1 MVSKHLHHLI
11 LRPLCNYLPWSVGC
25 IYWHK
30 IEHGRVMWRG
40 FCDQGLKRGLLMFQ
54 ILPRSSM
61 GKPDALH
68 KSLLCKDSSS
78 KGPWPAKNQA
88 RRLGSGSSPTARLL
102 RETTAIGILTYDWK
116 FMWDLKKEAPTKRCP
131 GLWLTFLWGK
141 IFLFFKLLNSGVICY
156 AAIDN

>member
-1 MVSKHLHHLI
+1 
-11 LRPLCNYLPWSVGC
+11 
-25 IYWHK
+25 
-30 IEHGRVMWRG
+30 
-40 FCDQGLKRGLLMFQ
+40 MFQ

-102 RETTAIGILTYDWK
+102 RETSAIGILTYD
-116 FMWDLKKEAPTKRCP
+116 
-131 GLWLTFLWGK
+131 
-141 IFLFFKLLNSGVICY
+141 
-156 AAIDN
+156 